1 MSTWHFNGFLLLKF
15 WKILPLA
22 YFSLLHLM
30 ISSRYKLLSEIDSGR
45 YAHVFHCED
54 ESTGRSFA
62 AKVLDKSMEINK
74 EAYEAEVSA
83 LRICSHQGIIEYID
97 AYETENEYII
107 IVEECDYSMYD
118 YVKKNNGMSEDMII
132 KSFYPVF
139 QALKYIHSMNII
151 HNDIKLDNI
160 VFKKSLNEC
169 KLVDFGYSEVIDSGY
184 SLRKVGSTYY
194 TAPEILMNKKHD
206 FKADIWALGISL
218 YAAATGSFPFDASS
232 AYHYLCSELTDEP
245 DLAKLE
251 SLNFSENF
259 INLIIMMLT
268 KNIDSR
274 PQIIDCLKH
283 PVFPTE
289 IKQNT
294 CY

>member
-1 MSTWHFNGFLLLKF
+1 MDF
-15 WKILPLA
+15 
-22 YFSLLHLM
+22 
-30 ISSRYKLLSEIDSGR
+30 SRYKLLTEIDSGR

-54 ESTGRSFA
+54 ESTGKSFA
-62 AKVLDKSMEINK
+62 AKVFDKSKEINK

-83 LRICSHQGIIEYID
+83 LRICSHQGIIEFIG
-97 AYETENEYII
+97 AYEAENEYII
-107 IVEECDYSMYD
+107 IEEECECSMFD
-118 YVKKNNGMSEDMII
+118 YVKNNGVMSEDMII

-160 VFKKSLNEC
+160 VFKSGLNEC
-169 KLVDFGYSEVIDSGY
+169 KLIDFGYSEVIESGF
-184 SLRKVGSTYY
+184 SRRKVGSTYY
-194 TAPEILMNKKHD
+194 TAPEILMNKRHD

-232 AYHYLCSELTDEP
+232 SYNYICSELISEP

-251 SLNFSENF
+251 SLNFSDDF
-259 INLIIMMLT
+259 IDLIRMMLT
-268 KNIDSR
+268 KNNDYR
-274 PQIIDCLKH
+274 PSVIDCLKH
-283 PVFPTE
+283 PVFSIV